1 MESKSKSKS
10 KRKRGIARL
19 LEVSGSKKKHLIT
32 AGILSVLGSIAKMMI
47 YLFVYFAL
55 QEIVKSRGIIADMN
69 GSVMLKIILGA
80 ASALLVWLLFD
91 VVASLLSHSA
101 AFNLLYELRI
111 QLSEKLPKLP
121 LGYFNTHSTG
131 EIKNVMNNDVERI
144 ESFVAHNIL
153 DFVTGIVTPI
163 LTLIFLFAIDWR
175 MALACLI
182 SIPVAG
188 FAGVNMFS
196 NKKIKAL
203 SDKYQLSMGKMNG
216 SAIEYINGIVLI
228 KTFAKGKEIYNNLKQ
243 DIKSSGQSAITWS
256 DASANSYILFLT
268 LLPASILFIFP
279 MAIFLL
285 SNPMSYNVALTS
297 VLLFFVIGI
306 NIAEPMKQLMMVS
319 SIFRKVSFGMECIDD
334 ILDAE
339 ELAAD
344 ESALEPI
351 DSRINFNNV
360 HFAYSKKKVLDDISF
375 SCLPGTVTALVG
387 PSGAGKSTIAKLIAR
402 FWDVS
407 GGEIEIG
414 GHNIKTLTNESLM
427 NKVSFVFQD
436 VVILSDT
443 IEENIRMGN
452 KTASMDQ
459 VVAAAKA
466 AQIHAFIEKLP
477 GGYQTKLGT
486 DGIYLSGGEAQRIS
500 IARVFLRN
508 TPIIVFDEATA
519 YADAENE
526 SLVQE
531 AFRQLAKDKTV
542 IVIAHRLSAIVGADQ
557 ILLID
562 KGTIKERGT
571 HNELLEQKGLYN
583 DMWQRFAAGESW
595 SLKKNEVTQ

>member
-1 MESKSKSKS
+1 MESKS

-55 QEIVKSRGIIADMN
+55 QEIVKSRGIVADMN

-163 LTLIFLFAIDWR
+163 LTLIFLFAINWR

-188 FAGVNMFS
+188 YAGVNMFS

-203 SDKYQLSMGKMNG
+203 SDKYQLSMGKING
-216 SAIEYINGIVLI
+216 SAIEYINGIALI
-228 KTFAKGKEIYNNLKQ
+228 KTFARGKEIYDNLKK
-243 DIKSSGQSAITWS
+243 DIKSSGESAIVWS
-256 DASANSYILFLT
+256 NASANSYILFLT

-319 SIFRKVSFGMECIDD
+319 SIFRKVSFGMECIDN

-344 ESALEPI
+344 ESALAPI
-351 DSRINFNNV
+351 DSRIDFNNV

-387 PSGAGKSTIAKLIAR
+387 PSGSGKSTIAKLIAR

-407 GGEIEIG
+407 DGEIDIG
-414 GHNIKTLTNESLM
+414 GTNINTLTNESLM

-477 GGYQTKLGT
+477 SGYQTKLGT

-500 IARVFLRN
+500 IARVFLKN

-526 SLVQE
+526 SLIQE

-571 HNELLEQKGLYN
+571 HNKLLEQKGLYN
-583 DMWQRFAAGESW
+583 DMWQRFSAGESW